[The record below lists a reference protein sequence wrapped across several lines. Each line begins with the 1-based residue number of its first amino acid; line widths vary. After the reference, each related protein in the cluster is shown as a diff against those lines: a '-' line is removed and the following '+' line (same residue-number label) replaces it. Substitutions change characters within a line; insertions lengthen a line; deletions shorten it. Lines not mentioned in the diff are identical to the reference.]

1 MLMIP
6 LMLWNNNVHPLTFQV
21 PLAAVS
27 TPRPNSK
34 AVDSVPC
41 NTFPILK
48 LLSPHN
54 KHHKTFLK
62 TNWQLSFV
70 KLRNTLLAII
80 DFLPAKARANFLT
93 ASHSAS
99 TKLPYRRA
107 LPISQNKKYL
117 HTAT

>member
-6 LMLWNNNVHPLTFQV
+6 LKLWNNNVHPLTFQV

-62 TNWQLSFV
+62 TNWQLSFL
-70 KLRNTLLAII
+70 KLRNMFLATI
-80 DFLPAKARANFLT
+80 DFLPAKARANFLM

-117 HTAT
+117 YTAT